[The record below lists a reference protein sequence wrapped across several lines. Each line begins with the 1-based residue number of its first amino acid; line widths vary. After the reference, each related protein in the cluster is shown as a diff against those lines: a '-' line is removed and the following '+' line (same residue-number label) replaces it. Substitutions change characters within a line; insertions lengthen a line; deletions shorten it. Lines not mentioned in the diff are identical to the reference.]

1 MEDQERR
8 HAKGVQEVTE
18 ETEST
23 ESVELS
29 DEDLEE
35 VAGGFGN
42 KVRSAIARGSTA
54 ASNLRFLWNERI
66 PTK

>member
-1 MEDQERR
+1 MEDQEKL
-8 HAKGVQEVTE
+8 HAKEVEEVTVA
-18 ETEST
+18 TEST
-23 ESVELS
+23 ETVELS

-42 KVRSAIARGSTA
+42 KVRRAIARGSIA
-54 ASNLRFLWNERI
+54 ASNLRFLWNERL